1 MSKIMDEV
9 EGKPRQSSGSSPLTL
24 AQHNVEECIIT
35 ARRLSWLLYIT
46 LLLYDN
52 VQATRLIGSI
62 RSIDR

>member
-9 EGKPRQSSGSSPLTL
+9 EGKPRQSSRSSPLTL

-35 ARRLSWLLYIT
+35 ARRLPWLLYIT
-46 LLLYDN
+46 LLN